1 PTELRV
7 REATTTPVNKKWQ
20 EKNRE
25 HARYLRNRSTARSFI
40 RKQATIDDLTELK
53 ELIKERKE
61 ILLK

>member
-1 PTELRV
+1 MVYDNLSLWWQ
-7 REATTTPVNKKWQ
+7 NGGKK
-20 EKNRE
+20 KSE